1 MLHFLITL
9 GLTTALYILPLLILL
24 PFKLKAVQ
32 KIILTLI
39 TVVILTVASLT
50 IGNIGVI
57 FLLAADS
64 IYIALIDCHRLRN
77 ILLFLFS
84 YFLNVVIGNILSV
97 PVCLLADMNIE
108 QMQETPIVLYPFT
121 CFNIAVVYLIC
132 KLLVFLHNKFRSRM
146 EIPPLPKKTVF
157 FIALNFL
164 LILCLFIINITA
176 GEQIGYPPV
185 VVTFNAIIFLLFFA
199 VCVWTILQIIK
210 TYKAAYEMNVKQENF
225 IALQKYTKQVEDLY
239 TSLRSFKHDYNN
251 ILISMTDYI
260 DHRDIDGLS
269 AYFHE
274 HIVPE
279 TSRLMPDNYQLGRLA
294 NIKKPE
300 LKGFITAKLI
310 YAQEMNIKTAIE
322 AETPIETVAANIVDL
337 TRILGI
343 FLDNAI
349 EAALETAKPQM
360 TFTAIQSD
368 SETVFIVSNNFI
380 DHHLNISQLSR
391 PDISSKG
398 SGRGIGLYN
407 ASKIIDSYKNMFLE
421 TTISN
426 GFFIQTLHISE

>member
-1 MLHFLITL
+1 MAEYIIILI
-9 GLTTALYILPLLILL
+9 LTTFLYLIPLVILL
-24 PFKLKAVQ
+24 PFKFKLWQ
-32 KIILTLI
+32 K
-39 TVVILTVASLT
+39 VILFLIITFT
-50 IGNIGVI
+50 IHFSAPVLKNIGVI
-57 FLLAADS
+57 LLLLNIILYINIINHHFIQNTGICILSYCIIVIIDNVESSLLSFITGLTVSKIQASFTAS
-64 IYIALIDCHRLRN
+64 I
-77 ILLFLFS
+77 LFS
-84 YFLNVVIGNILSV
+84 SIT
-97 PVCLLADMNIE
+97 LL
-108 QMQETPIVLYPFT
+108 LT
-121 CFNIAVVYLIC
+121 CLIC

-260 DHRDIDGLS
+260 DHQDIDGLS

-360 TFTAIQSD
+360 TFAAIQSD

>member
-9 GLTTALYILPLLILL
+9 GLTAAIYTLPLIILL
-24 PFKLKAVQ
+24 PFKLKAAQ

-39 TVVILTVASLT
+39 TVMILTVASLT

-64 IYIALIDCHRLRN
+64 ICIALIDCHRLRN

-97 PVCLLADMNIE
+97 PICLIANITIE
-108 QMQETPIVLYPFT
+108 HLQETPIFYHLFF
-121 CFNIAVVYLIC
+121 CFNIAVVCLIC

-279 TSRLMPDNYQLGRLA
+279 ASRLMPDNYQLGRLA

-360 TFTAIQSD
+360 TFAAIQSD

>member
-9 GLTTALYILPLLILL
+9 GLTAAIYTLPLIILL
-24 PFKLKAVQ
+24 PFKLKAAQ

-39 TVVILTVASLT
+39 TVMILTVASLT

-84 YFLNVVIGNILSV
+84 YFLNVVIGNILSG
-97 PVCLLADMNIE
+97 PICLIANITIE
-108 QMQETPIVLYPFT
+108 HLQETPIFYHLFF
-121 CFNIAVVYLIC
+121 CFNIAVVCLIC

-157 FIALNFL
+157 FIALHFL

-349 EAALETAKPQM
+349 EAALETTKPQM
-360 TFTAIQSD
+360 TFAAIQSD